1 MAFNLKNP
9 ANVMVGTGTLYLN
22 GQDVGLLK
30 GDVTFSYEP
39 EWNEI
44 KGGSPEQLVKQSL
57 AGETAKISAALM
69 ELNPDNVA
77 NAIQMFTKEQVAG
90 EDVSI
95 DHEFIGTVYDGRYV
109 AANNPRWTMTAV
121 TVQLATPLTAPASA
135 TDTVIHVADA
145 SLFSNSDGVLFV
157 EGEATEAATIIA
169 SEGVDLVANTITI
182 TAGLSG
188 NFTIAAH
195 VANTMTAL
203 SENTDYIL
211 DRINGGIARVADS
224 TDLPEGATVEVS
236 YEYTELTSESLYFGG
251 KGTQDYFSV
260 LFVSDARSDGKR
272 WNIQFYNALFSGEF
286 SLAFSPSEPTLTNI
300 EIAAAPDSGQ
310 PEGKQLGRIYLA

>member
-1 MAFNLKNP
+1 VAFNLKNP

-69 ELNPDNVA
+69 ELNPDNIA

-90 EDVSI
+90 EDVEV
-95 DHEFIGTVYDGRYV
+95 DNEYIGTLYDGRYV
-109 AANNPRWTMTAV
+109 AANNPRWTMSTV
-121 TVQLATPLTAPASA
+121 TVQLASMLTAPASA

-157 EGEATEAATIIA
+157 EGEATEAATIV
-169 SEGVDLVANTITI
+169 SEAGIDTVANTITL

-195 VANTMTAL
+195 VANTTKAPA
-203 SENTDYIL
+203 ENTDYIL
-211 DRINGGIARVADS
+211 DRINGGISRVSDS
-224 TDLPEGATVEVS
+224 VVIPEGGTVEVS
-236 YEYTELTSESLYFGG
+236 YEYTEVTSESLYFGG

>member
-1 MAFNLKNP
+1 M
-9 ANVMVGTGTLYLN
+9 
-22 GQDVGLLK
+22 
-30 GDVTFSYEP
+30 
-39 EWNEI
+39 
-44 KGGSPEQLVKQSL
+44 
-57 AGETAKISAALM
+57 
-69 ELNPDNVA
+69 
-77 NAIQMFTKEQVAG
+77 
-90 EDVSI
+90 
-95 DHEFIGTVYDGRYV
+95 
-109 AANNPRWTMTAV
+109 
-121 TVQLATPLTAPASA
+121 LTAPASA

-145 SLFSNSDGVLFV
+145 SLFTEEDTILLV

-182 TAGLSG
+182 TEGLSG

-203 SENTDYIL
+203 AENTDYIL

>member
-90 EDVSI
+90 EDVEI
-95 DHEFIGTVYDGRYV
+95 TNEYIGTVYDGRYV

-121 TVQLATPLTAPASA
+121 TVQLATPLTAPAGA
-135 TDTVIHVADA
+135 TDVVIHVADA
-145 SLFSNSDGVLFV
+145 SLFSEEDTILLV

-203 SENTDYIL
+203 AENTDYIL

-286 SLAFSPSEPTLTNI
+286 SLAFSPSESTLTNI

>member
-1 MAFNLKNP
+1 
-9 ANVMVGTGTLYLN
+9 
-22 GQDVGLLK
+22 
-30 GDVTFSYEP
+30 
-39 EWNEI
+39 
-44 KGGSPEQLVKQSL
+44 
-57 AGETAKISAALM
+57 
-69 ELNPDNVA
+69 
-77 NAIQMFTKEQVAG
+77 
-90 EDVSI
+90 
-95 DHEFIGTVYDGRYV
+95 
-109 AANNPRWTMTAV
+109 
-121 TVQLATPLTAPASA
+121 
-135 TDTVIHVADA
+135 VADA

-182 TAGLSG
+182 TEGLSG

-195 VANTMTAL
+195 VANTKTAL
-203 SENTDYIL
+203 AENTDYIL

-236 YEYTELTSESLYFGG
+236 YEYTELISESLYFGG
-251 KGTQDYFSV
+251 KGTQNYFSV

-310 PEGKQLGRIYLA
+310 PDGKQLGRIYLA

>member
-1 MAFNLKNP
+1 
-9 ANVMVGTGTLYLN
+9 MVGTGTLYLN

-69 ELNPDNVA
+69 ELNPDNIA
-77 NAIQMFTKEQVAG
+77 NAIQMFSKEQVAG
-90 EDVSI
+90 EDVEI
-95 DHEFIGTVYDGRYV
+95 TNEYIGTVYDGRYV

-145 SLFSNSDGVLFV
+145 SLFTEEDTILLV

-182 TAGLSG
+182 TEGLSG

-203 SENTDYIL
+203 AENTDYIL